1 MRLSSNRLLGRLGLA
16 VVIAAAALDSAAQ
29 AKGRLSVSPQV
40 SERQF
45 TSKSLGRVV
54 HYKIILP
61 ANYPHES
68 RRYPVLYLL
77 HGLQGGFSD
86 WESRTN
92 LGHYAEKYKMII
104 AMPDAGDSWYVN
116 SATNPQDR
124 YEDFIVEDFIPE
136 IESNWRVL
144 RAAHRRAIAGLSM
157 GGYGAMKFALKH
169 PGLFAM
175 AGSISGA
182 MDAPGELA
190 TERPDF
196 AAKLSEVFGAAGSG
210 TRADNDI
217 YALAQQAKTIDS
229 VYFYVDCGN
238 GDWALPS
245 NREFAKTLSERKFR
259 YEYHETPGIHSWQ
272 YWDLRLRNLLD
283 AVAKRIA
290 EP

>member
-1 MRLSSNRLLGRLGLA
+1 MGLLTKDRIFKPA
-16 VVIAAAALDSAAQ
+16 VLLLIAAVA
-29 AKGRLSVSPQV
+29 LSVSAQTKKRASTPPQV
-40 SERQF
+40 LEREF
-45 TSKSLGRVV
+45 SSTSLGRVI

-61 ANYPHES
+61 ANYERES

-77 HGLQGGFSD
+77 HGLNGGFSD

-124 YEDFIVEDFIPE
+124 YEDLIVDDFVPE
-136 IESNWRVL
+136 VESHWRVL
-144 RAAHRRAIAGLSM
+144 RAGHRRAIAGLSM
-157 GGYGAMKFALKH
+157 GGYGAIKFALRH
-169 PGLFAM
+169 PGMFAA

-182 MDAPGELA
+182 LDAPGELS

-196 AAKLSEVFGAAGSG
+196 AAKLSEVFGPIGSE
-210 TRADNDI
+210 TRAANDV
-217 YALAQQAKTIDS
+217 YNLARQVKAVES
-229 VYFYVDCGN
+229 EYFYIDCGN
-238 GDWALPS
+238 GDWALAS
-245 NREFAKTLSERKFR
+245 NREFAKVLSERKFR

-272 YWDLRLRNLLD
+272 YWDLRLPNLLE
-283 AVAKRIA
+283 AMAKRIA